1 MTFPDIA
8 HYFCW
13 LLTCAHGLEPCER
26 INNNGQMKSRRGTQK
41 TRPSALSVKSVNA
54 ALAILTVRLS
64 RIEQTRELSR
74 VLIGVPLADRDLAG
88 GE

>member
-13 LLTCAHGLEPCER
+13 LPTCAHGFEPCER

-41 TRPSALSVKSVNA
+41 TRTSALSVKSVNA

>member
-13 LLTCAHGLEPCER
+13 LPTCAHGFEPCER

-41 TRPSALSVKSVNA
+41 TRTSALSVKSVNA
-54 ALAILTVRLS
+54 AMAILTVRMS
-64 RIEQTRELSR
+64 SIEQTLELFQRFNRGAFSS
-74 VLIGVPLADRDLAG
+74 RDLAG

>member
-1 MTFPDIA
+1 MRTNQQQWPDEKPQRNA
-8 HYFCW
+8 KDAY
-13 LLTCAHGLEPCER
+13 LCA
-26 INNNGQMKSRRGTQK
+26 
-41 TRPSALSVKSVNA
+41 TRYPLPAKSVNA

-64 RIEQTRELSR
+64 RIEQTRELSQ